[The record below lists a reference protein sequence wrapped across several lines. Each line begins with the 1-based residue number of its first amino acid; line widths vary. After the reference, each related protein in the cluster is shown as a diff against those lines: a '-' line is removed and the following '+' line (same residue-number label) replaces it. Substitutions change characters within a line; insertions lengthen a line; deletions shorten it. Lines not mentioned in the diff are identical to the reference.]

1 MRRTSANSTC
11 LALSAVLLLGG
22 LMACASTTTAQ
33 AQEKP
38 APGDAAPETGKLTV
52 CDHIDDDWK
61 CVGAVSPWPAD
72 KPFNFLL
79 ELPKAIEITFVGFV
93 IHKRDE
99 KGVDTD
105 FVDEFNLL
113 IQGTARLF
121 ATTEGKRLPPGR
133 YTIYGIE
140 WDKRQVSEHPGNF
153 KEYLGK
159 TELIVK

>member
-1 MRRTSANSTC
+1 MKRLFLLIFLVF
-11 LALSAVLLLGG
+11 LARQFSFSQGNA
-22 LMACASTTTAQ
+22 AAQ
-33 AQEKP
+33 
-38 APGDAAPETGKLTV
+38 TGKMII

-72 KPFNFLL
+72 KSFNILL
-79 ELPKAIEITFVGFV
+79 ELPQAIEIISVGFI

-105 FVDEFNLL
+105 FVDEFELMV
-113 IQGTARLF
+113 QGKARLL
-121 ATTEGKRLPPGR
+121 ATTEGMRLPPGR
-133 YTIYGIE
+133 YTIYGID
-140 WDKRQVSEHPGNF
+140 WTKRQVNEHPGNF